1 MDCLLINGY
10 GIHKAGV
17 GFAGSMSSKMDDK
30 AARED
35 ACREYQSSLEDLTF
49 NSKPHINMLT
59 ILAEENLN
67 FAKDIV
73 AIIEAQISKAPSA
86 EKLPVLYLVDSI
98 VKNVGGEY
106 LAVFAKNLITS
117 FICVFE
123 KVDEN
128 TRKSLFKLRSTWDD
142 VFPLKKLYALDA
154 RVNSVDPAWPIK
166 PLPPTVNA
174 SIHVN
179 PKFLKQSE
187 EAPSPQPAAA
197 QPAPTPPPAPA
208 PAPQPV
214 PAVSPSSLSQ
224 EQLIRQQLLAK
235 QKQLLELQQ
244 KKIELELEQTKA
256 QLAGGFVIPTTVSAA
271 AAALSAAAPK
281 TTSQTAPV
289 VRPWVPPQTQPS
301 DVKPPTRDPRL
312 NRAGPPAA
320 SQPKDQPAGKKEGSH
335 APTPE
340 KPARQEKLR
349 TPKKEASEEKPKS
362 KPPSPMA
369 KSTQSKNKPAEA
381 EIQKSS
387 DGTKKDP
394 RLKKRPQ
401 DKTPYK
407 TGDSKDEE
415 TKEKRRCLDK
425 KEREEREESAARGLD
440 PHRLTKGKLANGA
453 VAKHDESAE
462 RLEFKTGGNARTH
475 ARKRTR
481 SRSRSRSPSAAAAS
495 SSPKRKDRR
504 SPKSRTRS
512 SSLSPSPSHKQ
523 PGKPRR
529 VDPEHPGKPGRED
542 RLAPKKNPSES
553 RRSKRPAED
562 RRSESRDSHSPRSHD
577 GGAKEAKE
585 APHRWRSGWEENK
598 HPKLPEDSHVKPAPP
613 RHKPYGTPTRPTT
626 PRTPKHRLSVDANLQ
641 IPEVLNSASKKDLL
655 RRASKRLESGEISQE
670 DFLNMAHQI
679 KHFFQYQEEKQRS
692 DSWDDSADYPA
703 KKLLASPPPSSAVPR
718 PHDAMDAAQLSYY
731 EHKSKLRKTQVNRA
745 RAAGEEWDG
754 EESSEDGEGE
764 GTGEKTGGARSAGL
778 PPTHKYSQAVRD
790 RQGERRSKEHE
801 EPRPPLGPMIEEYNH
816 GKEFP
821 TLKSLPG
828 LRFRRRADPREPKR
842 SEVRFWSCGVS
853 GSRSVTLQQGERE
866 WTSPLTERQ
875 RFAEREVQKS
885 GYDAPR
891 RYGPPGDPRRPEVPP
906 PPPPPLLAG
915 TGVHMT
921 SPSPAGLEAPAP
933 RIERERLSPLHQK
946 ELAELAELSPR
957 FESPNSEH
965 SDDGPLSLDP
975 HAPPNHPLPPPKSIL
990 KPRGGPLAP
999 VRQHS
1004 DSPGHTPPHDGA
1016 GHPPP
1021 PPPPQQQQRYD
1032 GPGHMGPSRPSPQGG
1047 WYESSRYDDSPRF
1060 EGPPHHHQGPR
1071 RFNNGRV
1078 VVVVVGG
1085 GGGGSGPPHHN
1096 MPERFD
1102 GPHMSHAL
1110 PHGPMG
1116 RFDGPPHPQGP
1127 VRFEGPIGGGQQQP
1141 PVRFEGPGHFDGP
1154 MQRFEGPRR
1163 FDTNMAP
1170 GPGSGPMGF
1179 QQQQQRPMRFD
1190 GPPNQMGPMRFEGPG
1205 QQGGPRFD
1213 LPSVHHQGGP
1223 PLYEQGPMRF
1233 PPQHNLQQPMR
1244 PMAPPMYENPLPPQQ
1259 NFSMGGGPQ
1268 CFPEPMNAQFPPAG
1282 PMAFPA
1288 QPNMQP
1294 GGSFNMQPGPA
1305 PFSQAGPAPFSQAG
1319 PAPFYNPTAPPTV
1332 SMQQPVN
1339 MLGNLNQPFLPQN
1352 PVPFGQQTLQVA
1364 PPENHFGQVD
1374 VNDLLSKL
1382 ISNGII
1388 KPSQPDVVPTATTEP
1403 TSAPAAAPPPVEEEE
1418 EEAELE
1424 EEDDF
1429 PDLTSFN
1436 VDDMKLR
1443 YESVVT
1449 RLYSGNQCCLC
1460 SMRFTATQTDLY
1472 ADHLDWHFRQNH
1484 AGKVASKKITHRRW
1498 YYGLTDWI
1506 EFEEIADLEE
1516 RAKSH
1521 FFEKENEEEVQKSQ
1535 AAAKEKEFQSVK
1547 ATKDQVGE
1555 LCEICQEAFETY
1567 WVEEEEDWFLK
1578 NALRV
1583 DDKNFHPACFE
1594 DYKNTFLDSTPSPN
1608 KALTDH
1614 PLGAFVVKREEEEEE
1629 EEGGDAT
1636 SSCAVAAAAA
1646 IAALANATTATA
1658 TVKQEAES
1666 EPPADVKTEETE
1678 VLMDK
1683 EQSGEKRE

>member
-828 LRFRRRADPREPKR
+828 LRFRRRADPREP
-842 SEVRFWSCGVS
+842 S
-853 GSRSVTLQQGERE
+853 ERE

-1071 RFNNGRV
+1071 RFNNGR
-1078 VVVVVGG
+1078 GG
-1085 GGGGSGPPHHN
+1085 GGGGGGWWGGERTASSQHAREVRWPPH
-1096 MPERFD
+1096 
-1102 GPHMSHAL
+1102 
-1110 PHGPMG
+1110 
-1116 RFDGPPHPQGP
+1116 
-1127 VRFEGPIGGGQQQP
+1127 V
-1141 PVRFEGPGHFDGP
+1141 
-1154 MQRFEGPRR
+1154 PR
-1163 FDTNMAP
+1163 
-1170 GPGSGPMGF
+1170 
-1179 QQQQQRPMRFD
+1179 
-1190 GPPNQMGPMRFEGPG
+1190 
-1205 QQGGPRFD
+1205 
-1213 LPSVHHQGGP
+1213 
-1223 PLYEQGPMRF
+1223 
-1233 PPQHNLQQPMR
+1233 
-1244 PMAPPMYENPLPPQQ
+1244 
-1259 NFSMGGGPQ
+1259 
-1268 CFPEPMNAQFPPAG
+1268 
-1282 PMAFPA
+1282 
-1288 QPNMQP
+1288 
-1294 GGSFNMQPGPA
+1294 
-1305 PFSQAGPAPFSQAG
+1305 
-1319 PAPFYNPTAPPTV
+1319 
-1332 SMQQPVN
+1332 
-1339 MLGNLNQPFLPQN
+1339 
-1352 PVPFGQQTLQVA
+1352 
-1364 PPENHFGQVD
+1364 
-1374 VNDLLSKL
+1374 
-1382 ISNGII
+1382 
-1388 KPSQPDVVPTATTEP
+1388 
-1403 TSAPAAAPPPVEEEE
+1403 
-1418 EEAELE
+1418 
-1424 EEDDF
+1424 
-1429 PDLTSFN
+1429 
-1436 VDDMKLR
+1436 
-1443 YESVVT
+1443 
-1449 RLYSGNQCCLC
+1449 
-1460 SMRFTATQTDLY
+1460 
-1472 ADHLDWHFRQNH
+1472 
-1484 AGKVASKKITHRRW
+1484 
-1498 YYGLTDWI
+1498 
-1506 EFEEIADLEE
+1506 
-1516 RAKSH
+1516 
-1521 FFEKENEEEVQKSQ
+1521 
-1535 AAAKEKEFQSVK
+1535 
-1547 ATKDQVGE
+1547 
-1555 LCEICQEAFETY
+1555 
-1567 WVEEEEDWFLK
+1567 
-1578 NALRV
+1578 
-1583 DDKNFHPACFE
+1583 
-1594 DYKNTFLDSTPSPN
+1594 
-1608 KALTDH
+1608 
-1614 PLGAFVVKREEEEEE
+1614 
-1629 EEGGDAT
+1629 
-1636 SSCAVAAAAA
+1636 
-1646 IAALANATTATA
+1646 
-1658 TVKQEAES
+1658 
-1666 EPPADVKTEETE
+1666 
-1678 VLMDK
+1678 
-1683 EQSGEKRE
+1683 

>member
-10 GIHKAGV
+10 GIYKAGV
-17 GFAGSMSSKMDDK
+17 GFPGSFSSKMDDK

-73 AIIEAQISKAPSA
+73 AIIEAQISKAPST

-142 VFPLKKLYALDA
+142 VFPLKKLYALDV

-166 PLPPTVNA
+166 PLPPTASA

-187 EAPSPQPAAA
+187 EASSPLPVSA
-197 QPAPTPPPAPA
+197 QPPAPVA
-208 PAPQPV
+208 PAPQPA
-214 PAVSPSSLSQ
+214 PAVSQSSLTQ

-256 QLAGGFVIPTTVSAA
+256 QLVGGFVLPTSTPVSTP
-271 AAALSAAAPK
+271 AAPK
-281 TTSQTAPV
+281 PVSQTAPV
-289 VRPWVPPQTQPS
+289 VRPWIPPQTQT
-301 DVKPPTRDPRL
+301 DTKPPTRDPRL
-312 NRAGPPAA
+312 NRTGPPAA
-320 SQPKDQPAGKKEGSH
+320 SQPKEHPAGKKADTTTTGSP
-335 APTPE
+335 AATPE
-340 KPARQEKLR
+340 KSSRPDKARIPRKDV
-349 TPKKEASEEKPKS
+349 SEEKPKS
-362 KPPSPMA
+362 KSPSPLA
-369 KSTQSKNKPAEA
+369 KSVQSKNKQVEA
-381 EIQKSS
+381 EIQKSA

-394 RLKKRPQ
+394 RLRKRTQ
-401 DKTPYK
+401 DKT
-407 TGDSKDEE
+407 GEAKDDEL
-415 TKEKRRCLDK
+415 KEKKRCTDK
-425 KEREEREESAARGLD
+425 KEREEAARAAEPARSSKGKLVNGSVTKHDREESAEKA
-440 PHRLTKGKLANGA
+440 
-453 VAKHDESAE
+453 
-462 RLEFKTGGNARTH
+462 EFKTGGNARTH

-481 SRSRSRSPSAAAAS
+481 SRSRSRSPAA
-495 SSPKRKDRR
+495 SPKRKDRR
-504 SPKSRTRS
+504 SPKSRARS
-512 SSLSPSPSHKQ
+512 SSLSPSPSHK

-529 VDPEHPGKPGRED
+529 VRADELEHGKPSRED
-542 RLAPKKNPSES
+542 RLAPKKNQSES

-562 RRSESRDSHSPRSHD
+562 RHSESRDSHSPRSHD
-577 GGAKEAKE
+577 GGSKETKD

-598 HPKLPEDSHVKPAPP
+598 HLKLPEDSHAKPGPQ
-613 RHKPYGTPTRPTT
+613 RHKQYSTPTRPTT

-679 KHFFQYQEEKQRS
+679 KHFFQYQEEKQQHS
-692 DSWDDSADYPA
+692 ETWDGSGNFSG
-703 KKLLASPPPSSAVPR
+703 KKQPLLTTPPSAQPR
-718 PHDAMDAAQLSYY
+718 PHDGMDAAELTYY
-731 EHKSKLRKTQVNRA
+731 EHKSKLRKTQVTH
-745 RAAGEEWDG
+745 RAAGEEW
-754 EESSEDGEGE
+754 EGE
-764 GTGEKTGGARSAGL
+764 GSPDEAEEGGQSEKAGGRSAGH
-778 PPTHKYSQAVRD
+778 PPPHKYSRAPRD
-790 RQGERRSKEHE
+790 RQGERRSKERE

-828 LRFRRRADPREPKR
+828 LRFRRRADPREP
-842 SEVRFWSCGVS
+842 S
-853 GSRSVTLQQGERE
+853 ERE
-866 WTSPLTERQ
+866 WNSPLTERQ
-875 RFAEREVQKS
+875 RYDDREEQKS

-891 RYGPPGDPRRPEVPP
+891 RYGPPADSRHPDPRRPEGPP
-906 PPPPPLLAG
+906 PSG
-915 TGVHMT
+915 TVVHRNC
-921 SPSPAGLEAPAP
+921 PSPAGLDAPAP
-933 RIERERLSPLHQK
+933 RFERERLSPLHQK
-946 ELAELAELSPR
+946 DSAEVSPIAR

-965 SDDGPLSLDP
+965 SDDGPLNLDVPPP
-975 HAPPNHPLPPPKSIL
+975 HPPPPPKSIL
-990 KPRGGPLAP
+990 KVPPRGGPLSS

-1004 DSPGHTPPHDGA
+1004 DSPGHTPPHDG
-1016 GHPPP
+1016 GHPPS
-1021 PPPPQQQQRYD
+1021 RYD
-1032 GPGHMGPSRPSPQGG
+1032 GHMGPSRPHPPG
-1047 WYESSRYDDSPRF
+1047 WYEGGGPGRYDDSSRF
-1060 EGPPHHHQGPR
+1060 DKPHHQGPG
-1071 RFNNGRV
+1071 RFD
-1078 VVVVVGG
+1078 GG
-1085 GGGGSGPPHHN
+1085 GPHHN

-1102 GPHMSHAL
+1102 GPGQVDGPHMA
-1110 PHGPMG
+1110 HGPMRGGDGIG

-1127 VRFEGPIGGGQQQP
+1127 GRFDGPIGQQP
-1141 PVRFEGPGHFDGP
+1141 PVRFEGQGPGPGHFEGP
-1154 MQRFEGPRR
+1154 MQRF
-1163 FDTNMAP
+1163 NMAP

-1179 QQQQQRPMRFD
+1179 QQQRPMRFE

-1205 QQGGPRFD
+1205 PMRFDGPVQPGPRFD
-1213 LPSVHHQGGP
+1213 IPNVPHQGAP
-1223 PLYEQGPMRF
+1223 PHYECAPGQQGPMRF
-1233 PPQHNLQQPMR
+1233 APQHNLQPPMR
-1244 PMAPPMYENPLPPQQ
+1244 QMAPPIYENPMVPQQ
-1259 NFSMGGGPQ
+1259 NFNMAPQ
-1268 CFPEPMNAQFPPAG
+1268 RFPEPMNPQFPAG

-1288 QPNMQP
+1288 QPNLQQAGNFTMQQAP
-1294 GGSFNMQPGPA
+1294 
-1305 PFSQAGPAPFSQAG
+1305 PFSQLA
-1319 PAPFYNPTAPPTV
+1319 PAPFYSPAAPAV
-1332 SMQQPVN
+1332 GMQQPVN
-1339 MLGNLNQPFLPQN
+1339 MMTNLSQPFLPQN
-1352 PVPFGQQTLQVA
+1352 AVPFRPQTPQVV

-1388 KPSQPDVVPTATTEP
+1388 KPSQPD
-1403 TSAPAAAPPPVEEEE
+1403 AAAPPADAESSSAAAPAAPPLEEEE
-1418 EEAELE
+1418 EEEQEPEVE
-1424 EEDDF
+1424 EEDV
-1429 PDLTSFN
+1429 PDLTGFTI
-1436 VDDMKLR
+1436 DDMKQR

-1449 RLYSGNQCCLC
+1449 KLYSGNQCCLC
-1460 SMRFTATQTDLY
+1460 SMRFTAAQTDMY

-1498 YYGLTDWI
+1498 YYTLRDWI

-1555 LCEICQEAFETY
+1555 LCEICQEPFETY

-1578 NALRV
+1578 NAIRV
-1583 DDKNFHPACFE
+1583 DDKNFHPSCFE
-1594 DYKNTFLDSTPSPN
+1594 DYKNTSSYLDVTPSPN
-1608 KALTDH
+1608 KVLADH
-1614 PLGAFVVKREEEEEE
+1614 PLSAFVKKEEEEEE
-1629 EEGGDAT
+1629 DT
-1636 SSCAVAAAAA
+1636 SCAVAAAS
-1646 IAALANATTATA
+1646 L
-1658 TVKQEAES
+1658 KQEVES
-1666 EPPADVKTEETE
+1666 EAGELPDVKKEEQE
-1678 VLMDK
+1678 VLTD
-1683 EQSGEKRE
+1683 EVQSDQNKQ